1 MRMRLEVRL
10 AKRVGR
16 GGEDSEWRGWKGAR
30 RQIRS
35 ASQTVKRCGE
45 EFIELDDVRQ
55 RQYVED
61 PEATAQSG
69 LAIAEG
75 VPGNS
80 YTRFKVPGCGVGK
93 QRITQVGRSIRELP
107 ENGQFFE
114 NFFRSCRHFIPQA
127 QLNW

>member
-16 GGEDSEWRGWKGAR
+16 GGDDIECRGWKGAR

-45 EFIELDDVRQ
+45 EFVELDDGRQ

-61 PEATAQSG
+61 PEATAQRG

-80 YTRFKVPGCGVGK
+80 YTRVKGPGCGVAK
-93 QRITQVGRSIRELP
+93 QRTNQGVRGNRE
-107 ENGQFFE
+107 F
-114 NFFRSCRHFIPQA
+114 
-127 QLNW
+127 

>member
-1 MRMRLEVRL
+1 MRVRLEVRL

-16 GGEDSEWRGWKGAR
+16 RGDDIECRVWKGAR

-61 PEATAQSG
+61 PEAPAQSCELWSWKTADHPSG
-69 LAIAEG
+69 AWHPSVAGEPS
-75 VPGNS
+75 V
-80 YTRFKVPGCGVGK
+80 F
-93 QRITQVGRSIRELP
+93 RELLSV
-107 ENGQFFE
+107 
-114 NFFRSCRHFIPQA
+114 RSPFHTAGPD
-127 QLNW
+127 